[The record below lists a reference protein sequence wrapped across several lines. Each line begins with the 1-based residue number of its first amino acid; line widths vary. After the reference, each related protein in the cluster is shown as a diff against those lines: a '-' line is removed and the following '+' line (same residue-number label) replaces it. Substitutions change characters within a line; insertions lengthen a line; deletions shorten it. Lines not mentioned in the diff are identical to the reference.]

1 MTELDTVDRVR
12 NKQRRLGLT
21 VKKKLDWDE
30 QLGFVMGK
38 EELWVSIDLGHQDL
52 KKNLGVDGQE

>member
-38 EELWVSIDLGHQDL
+38 EEL
-52 KKNLGVDGQE
+52 